1 MVNLEEK
8 GRNKEKIWILSDVD
22 EVKLKMENEH

>member
-1 MVNLEEK
+1 MVNLGEK
-8 GRNKEKIWILSDVD
+8 GRIKEKIWILSDVD